1 MNIDLLNKY
10 IGLAIQFRFLGEK
23 INAATILHYRSTG
36 SGRFIKSVDS
46 IEIKLIIK
54 LFLLNGISSEQA
66 QTDYI
71 HQIST
76 IRE

>member
-1 MNIDLLNKY
+1 MNIDLLNEY

-46 IEIKLIIK
+46 IFII
-54 LFLLNGISSEQA
+54 LSS
-66 QTDYI
+66 
-71 HQIST
+71 
-76 IRE
+76 